1 MESQLTNKLLSI
13 CGDADK
19 TYGYFD
25 SEFNSKLTE
34 EQRIEVEA
42 ELLKS
47 LGFDKIVWM
56 DLPAGL
62 TEDGEKAVVA
72 KTFKIFDIEEPPH
85 KGKVGYVYTIIFTP
99 KMYDPDEMYKPVKD
113 GCVFT
118 PITYTP
124 QTFEP
129 KQSITLTWSSEFAQ
143 DFTIHN
149 SEEVMKQTFRDQ
161 LEKVLA
167 NPEEYRPNG
176 FIGCLI
182 RYAVVDSHPTI
193 KAPLSN

>member
-62 TEDGEKAVVA
+62 TEDGERAIVA
-72 KTFKIFDIEEPPH
+72 KTFKVFDIEEPPH
-85 KGKVGYVYTIIFTP
+85 KGKVGYIYTITFTP
-99 KMYDPDEMYKPVKD
+99 KMHNPDEMHRPVKD
-113 GCVFT
+113 GCVFA

-124 QTFEP
+124 ETFEP
-129 KQSITLTWSSEFAQ
+129 RQSITLTWSPDFPQ
-143 DFTIHN
+143 DIN
-149 SEEVMKQTFRDQ
+149 APGGIDEYDKQMIRDM

-167 NPEEYRPNG
+167 NPEEYRPSG

-182 RYAVVDSHPTI
+182 RYAVV
-193 KAPLSN
+193 

>member
-72 KTFKIFDIEEPPH
+72 KTFKISDIEEPPH
-85 KGKVGYVYTIIFTP
+85 KGKVGYIYTITFTP

-129 KQSITLTWSSEFAQ
+129 KQSITLTWSPEYELE
-143 DFTIHN
+143 FTIHN

>member
-56 DLPAGL
+56 NLPAGL

-72 KTFKIFDIEEPPH
+72 KTFKISDIEEPPH
-85 KGKVGYVYTIIFTP
+85 KGKVGYIYTITFTP

-129 KQSITLTWSSEFAQ
+129 KQSITLTWSPEYELE
-143 DFTIHN
+143 FTIHN

-193 KAPLSN
+193 KAPLNN

>member
-25 SEFNSKLTE
+25 SEFIIKLTE

-42 ELLKS
+42 ELIKH

-62 TEDGEKAVVA
+62 TEDGERAIVA
-72 KTFKIFDIEEPPH
+72 KTFNVFDIEEPPH
-85 KGKVGYVYTIIFTP
+85 KGKVGYIYTIIFTP
-99 KMYDPDEMYKPVKD
+99 KMYDPMEMYQPVKD
-113 GCVFT
+113 GCVFS
-118 PITYTP
+118 PIVYNP
-124 QTFEP
+124 ETFEP
-129 KQSITLTWSSEFAQ
+129 TQSITLTWSPEFAQ
-143 DFTIHN
+143 DFPIHN

-161 LEKVLA
+161 LEKVLT
-167 NPEEYRPNG
+167 NPEEYRPVG
-176 FIGCLI
+176 HVACCI
-182 RYAVVDSHPTI
+182 RYAVVESQLTI
-193 KAPLSN
+193 KY